1 METELKD
8 FKKSDWKKFGSEAGL
23 SYNTLDEIEADKPN
37 SHQCFVEC
45 LSCWLRRKDK
55 VDEKGKPS
63 WRRLAEILEKIG
75 DRTLADKIRG
85 RKGKS
90 VKSFNFGFINF
101 KVCLVFIKS
110 SKILMV
116 IAFVV
121 SIVYNISDPYYC
133 FVYSSSIFRR

>member
-1 METELKD
+1 METELKE

-45 LSCWLRRKDK
+45 LSCWLRRQDK

-101 KVCLVFIKS
+101 KVCLVMFIKS
-110 SKILMV
+110 SKLSLLLMV

-121 SIVYNISDPYYC
+121 SIVYIISDLYYC
-133 FVYSSSIFRR
+133 FVYSS

>member
-1 METELKD
+1 MAVGGDTSSLGNSMFFYALYLFLLDLNDLETELKE

-45 LSCWLRRKDK
+45 LSCWLKRKDK

-63 WRRLAEILEKIG
+63 WMRLAEILEELG

-85 RKGKS
+85 RKGKL
-90 VKSFNFGFINF
+90 N
-101 KVCLVFIKS
+101 
-110 SKILMV
+110 
-116 IAFVV
+116 
-121 SIVYNISDPYYC
+121 
-133 FVYSSSIFRR
+133 